1 MQIQGEL
8 MVNPLS
14 NDTIVQRDMRNVFP
28 AVELMQA
35 SKMTHG
41 VISLF

>member
-8 MVNPLS
+8 MVNPSS

-28 AVELMQA
+28 PVELMQP
-35 SKMTHG
+35 SKMTHA